1 MNIQEIQTIANQ
13 LSLTLDNPKSVKLQ
27 IKQINLAQKQ
37 LRAIKKEINGLIRN
51 INQDASQAY
60 SDSLISVSLISVS
73 LDLFG
78 KNKLAGRVR
87 AETRRMIERNKKD
100 ARQPYLE
107 IKEQIDSLLLEGD
120 KLKLKAEQYLMNNN
134 N

>member
-1 MNIQEIQTIANQ
+1 MNIQDIHKITNQ
-13 LSLTLDNPKSVKLQ
+13 LTLTLDNPKSVKLQ

-60 SDSLISVSLISVS
+60 SDSVISVG

-120 KLKLKAEQYLMNNN
+120 KLKLKAEQYLINNSN
-134 N
+134 

>member
-1 MNIQEIQTIANQ
+1 MDIEQIQQIANQ
-13 LSLTLDNPKSVKLQ
+13 IILTLDNPKSVKLQ

-37 LRAIKKEINGLIRN
+37 LRAIKKEINGFIRN

-60 SDSLISVSLISVS
+60 SDSIISVG

-120 KLKLKAEQYLMNNN
+120 KLKLKAEQYLINNN

>member
-1 MNIQEIQTIANQ
+1 MNIQEIQTIAKQ

-60 SDSLISVSLISVS
+60 SDSVISVG

-120 KLKLKAEQYLMNNN
+120 KLKLKAEEYLINNN

>member
-1 MNIQEIQTIANQ
+1 MNIQEIQKIANQ
-13 LSLTLDNPKSVKLQ
+13 LTLILDNPKSVKLQ

-60 SDSLISVSLISVS
+60 SDSVISVG

-120 KLKLKAEQYLMNNN
+120 KLKLKAEQYLINNN

>member
-1 MNIQEIQTIANQ
+1 MNIQEIQKIAKQ
-13 LSLTLDNPKSVKLQ
+13 LSLTLDNPKAVKLQ

-60 SDSLISVSLISVS
+60 SDSVISVG

-120 KLKLKAEQYLMNNN
+120 KLKLKAEQYLIYNNN
-134 N
+134 

>member
-1 MNIQEIQTIANQ
+1 MDIQEVQKIATQ
-13 LSLTLDNPKSVKLQ
+13 LSLSLDNPKSVKLQ

-37 LRAIKKEINGLIRN
+37 LRAIKKEINGFIRN

-60 SDSLISVSLISVS
+60 SDSVISVG

-120 KLKLKAEQYLMNNN
+120 KLKLKAEQYLINNSN
-134 N
+134 

>member
-60 SDSLISVSLISVS
+60 SDSVISVG

-87 AETRRMIERNKKD
+87 AETRSMIERNKKD

-120 KLKLKAEQYLMNNN
+120 KLKLKAEQYLINNSN
-134 N
+134 

>member
-1 MNIQEIQTIANQ
+1 MNIQDIHKIANQ
-13 LSLTLDNPKSVKLQ
+13 LTLTLDNPKSVKLQ

-37 LRAIKKEINGLIRN
+37 LRAIKKEVNGLIRN

-60 SDSLISVSLISVS
+60 SDSVISVG

-120 KLKLKAEQYLMNNN
+120 KLKLKAEQYLINNSN
-134 N
+134 

>member
-13 LSLTLDNPKSVKLQ
+13 LSLTLDNPKSIKLQ

-60 SDSLISVSLISVS
+60 SDSVISVG

-87 AETRRMIERNKKD
+87 AETRRMIERNKKM
-100 ARQPYLE
+100 PVNL
-107 IKEQIDSLLLEGD
+107 I
-120 KLKLKAEQYLMNNN
+120 
-134 N
+134 

>member
-1 MNIQEIQTIANQ
+1 MNIQEIQTIAKQ

-60 SDSLISVSLISVS
+60 SDSVISVG

-87 AETRRMIERNKKD
+87 AETRRIIERNKKD

>member
-1 MNIQEIQTIANQ
+1 MNIQEIQKIANQ
-13 LSLTLDNPKSVKLQ
+13 LTLTLDNPKSVKLQ

-60 SDSLISVSLISVS
+60 SDSLISVSL
-73 LDLFG
+73 DLLG

-120 KLKLKAEQYLMNNN
+120 KGCIPVGHEYKNS
-134 N
+134 

>member
-60 SDSLISVSLISVS
+60 SDSVISVG

-120 KLKLKAEQYLMNNN
+120 KLKLKAEQYLINNSN
-134 N
+134 

>member
-1 MNIQEIQTIANQ
+1 MEIQEIQKIANQ
-13 LSLTLDNPKSVKLQ
+13 LILTLDNPKSVKLQ

-37 LRAIKKEINGLIRN
+37 LRAIKKEVNGLIRN

-60 SDSLISVSLISVS
+60 SDSVISVG

-100 ARQPYLE
+100 DRQPYLE

-120 KLKLKAEQYLMNNN
+120 KLKLKAEQYLINNN

>member
-1 MNIQEIQTIANQ
+1 MDIQEIQKIANQ
-13 LSLTLDNPKSVKLQ
+13 LILTLDNPKSVKLQ

-60 SDSLISVSLISVS
+60 SDSVISVG

-120 KLKLKAEQYLMNNN
+120 KLKLKAEQYLINNN

>member
-1 MNIQEIQTIANQ
+1 MNIQEIQKIANQ
-13 LSLTLDNPKSVKLQ
+13 LILTLDNPKSVKLQ

-60 SDSLISVSLISVS
+60 SDSVISVG

-120 KLKLKAEQYLMNNN
+120 KLKLKAEQYLMNNSN
-134 N
+134 

>member
-1 MNIQEIQTIANQ
+1 MDIEQIQQIANQ
-13 LSLTLDNPKSVKLQ
+13 ITLTLDNPKSVKLQ
-27 IKQINLAQKQ
+27 IKQINFAQKQ
-37 LRAIKKEINGLIRN
+37 LRAIKKEINGFIRN

-60 SDSLISVSLISVS
+60 SDSVISVG

-107 IKEQIDSLLLEGD
+107 IKEQLESLLLEGD
-120 KLKLKAEQYLMNNN
+120 KLKAEEYLINNN

>member
-1 MNIQEIQTIANQ
+1 MNIQEIQKIGNQ
-13 LSLTLDNPKSVKLQ
+13 LILTLDNPKSVKLQ

-37 LRAIKKEINGLIRN
+37 LRTIKKEINGLIRN

-60 SDSLISVSLISVS
+60 SDSVISVG

>member
-1 MNIQEIQTIANQ
+1 MNIQEIQKIAKQ
-13 LSLTLDNPKSVKLQ
+13 LSLTLDNPKAVKLQ

-60 SDSLISVSLISVS
+60 SDSVISIG

>member
-1 MNIQEIQTIANQ
+1 MNIQEIQKIAKQ

-60 SDSLISVSLISVS
+60 SDSVISVG

-120 KLKLKAEQYLMNNN
+120 KLKLKAEQYLIYNNN
-134 N
+134 

>member
-1 MNIQEIQTIANQ
+1 MNIQEIQKIAKQ
-13 LSLTLDNPKSVKLQ
+13 LSLTLDNPKAVKLQ

-60 SDSLISVSLISVS
+60 SDSVISIG

-120 KLKLKAEQYLMNNN
+120 KLKLKAEQYLIYNNN
-134 N
+134 

>member
-1 MNIQEIQTIANQ
+1 MDIEQIQQIANQ
-13 LSLTLDNPKSVKLQ
+13 ITLTLDNPKSVKLQ

-37 LRAIKKEINGLIRN
+37 LRAIKKEINGFIRN

-60 SDSLISVSLISVS
+60 SDSVISFS
-73 LDLFG
+73 LDLLG

-120 KLKLKAEQYLMNNN
+120 KLKLKAEQYLINNN

>member
-1 MNIQEIQTIANQ
+1 MNIQEIQKIANQ
-13 LSLTLDNPKSVKLQ
+13 LTLTLDNPKSVKLQ

-60 SDSLISVSLISVS
+60 SDSVISVS
-73 LDLFG
+73 LDLLG

-107 IKEQIDSLLLEGD
+107 IKYQIDSLLLEGD

>member
-1 MNIQEIQTIANQ
+1 MDIQEIQKIANQ
-13 LSLTLDNPKSVKLQ
+13 LTLTLDNSKSVKLQ

-37 LRAIKKEINGLIRN
+37 LRAIKKEVNGLIRN

-60 SDSLISVSLISVS
+60 SDSVISVG

-120 KLKLKAEQYLMNNN
+120 KLKLKAEQYLINNSN
-134 N
+134 

>member
-1 MNIQEIQTIANQ
+1 MDTQEVQKIANQ
-13 LSLTLDNPKSVKLQ
+13 LTLTLDNPKSVKLQ

-60 SDSLISVSLISVS
+60 SDSVISVG

-107 IKEQIDSLLLEGD
+107 IKDQIDSLLLEGD
-120 KLKLKAEQYLMNNN
+120 KLKLKAEQYLINNSN
-134 N
+134 

>member
-1 MNIQEIQTIANQ
+1 MDIQEIQKIANQ
-13 LSLTLDNPKSVKLQ
+13 LSLILDNPKSVKLQ

-60 SDSLISVSLISVS
+60 SDSVISVG

-120 KLKLKAEQYLMNNN
+120 KLKLKAEQYLINNN

>member
-1 MNIQEIQTIANQ
+1 MNIQEIQKIANQ
-13 LSLTLDNPKSVKLQ
+13 LILTLDNPKSVKLQ

-37 LRAIKKEINGLIRN
+37 LRAIKKEINGIIRN

-60 SDSLISVSLISVS
+60 SDSVISVG

-120 KLKLKAEQYLMNNN
+120 KLKLKAEQYLINNN

>member
-1 MNIQEIQTIANQ
+1 MNIQDIHKITNQ
-13 LSLTLDNPKSVKLQ
+13 LTLTLDNPKSVKLQ

-37 LRAIKKEINGLIRN
+37 LRAIKKEINGLISN

-60 SDSLISVSLISVS
+60 SDSVISVG

-120 KLKLKAEQYLMNNN
+120 KLKLKAEQYLINNSN
-134 N
+134 

>member
-1 MNIQEIQTIANQ
+1 MDIEQIQQIANQ
-13 LSLTLDNPKSVKLQ
+13 ITLTLDNPKSVKLQ

-37 LRAIKKEINGLIRN
+37 LRAIKKEINGFIRN

-60 SDSLISVSLISVS
+60 SDSVISVG

-100 ARQPYLE
+100 AGQPYLE